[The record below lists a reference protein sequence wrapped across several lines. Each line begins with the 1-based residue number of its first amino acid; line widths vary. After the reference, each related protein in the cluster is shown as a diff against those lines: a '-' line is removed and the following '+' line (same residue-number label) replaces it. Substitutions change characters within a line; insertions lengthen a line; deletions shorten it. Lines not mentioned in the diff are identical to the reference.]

1 MIDQQTIDR
10 IIDTAQIV
18 DVVSEFVTLR
28 RRGVNYL
35 GLCPFHA
42 DKTPSFNVSP
52 TKNIC
57 KCFSCGEGG
66 TPVGFLMKKEQM
78 TFYEAIRW
86 LGRKYGIEVEEK
98 KMNEEER
105 QQQTDREGMF
115 NVNEFAQKCFEDDLF
130 NSAEGRNI
138 GLTYFRERGI
148 NDETIH
154 RYHLGYALED
164 KYDLAKRAL
173 QHSHKREYLL
183 DGTGVGL
190 CYGDDPRKT
199 PICRF
204 AGRVIFPHHSLSGK
218 CIAFGGR
225 ILQRVDHAF
234 KKYVNSPE
242 SAIYH
247 KSDLPYG
254 LFEAK
259 NAMARENLCYVVE
272 GNVDVLSMS
281 QAGFQNVIAASGTAL
296 TTEHIR
302 IIQRFTRN
310 CVLMFDAD
318 NAGITAALKS
328 IDLLLLEG
336 MNVSILLLPQ
346 GDDPDSFCRKH
357 TSEEAAQYFKQ
368 HQQDFVTFKV
378 QMLTQGINPSD
389 PYAKAQVAQ
398 SIANSVALISDPI
411 TMSILVGQVSQLL
424 GIGERD
430 VMRYVNQAKQNNY
443 QAEVKKMEIDMRRE
457 QAKREREELGVATE
471 YEATAPAQSYP
482 ATVSPATAATATVVA
497 TPTQVQPVVPG
508 APQPGVIPTQGAAQP
523 TSARLTDRY
532 ERNIIK
538 QIVRHGGEL
547 FPFTYF
553 NPESK
558 QNETLQFRVI
568 DFIYQELAND
578 EVQLQ
583 HPLYAR
589 MYQKALDATVNP
601 EVAWD
606 SVRFFSNMYDDP
618 EAQTTALNLMQDRY
632 EALGIAQNHEQVE
645 VLVPRSVLELKNCIL
660 HIEIDE
666 ITRQLR
672 LPSSPEAK
680 LQLMTELNQKM
691 QIQKIFDKELGE
703 RVITPGR

>member
-42 DKTPSFNVSP
+42 DKSPSFNVSP

-105 QQQTDREGMF
+105 RQQTDREGMF
-115 NVNEFAQKCFEDDLF
+115 NLNEFAQKCFEDDLF
-130 NSAEGRNI
+130 NTSEGRNI
-138 GLTYFRERGI
+138 GLAYFRERGI

-154 RYHLGYALED
+154 RYHLGYAKED
-164 KYDLAKRAL
+164 KYDLATRAL
-173 QHSHKREYLL
+173 QRGHKREYLL

-199 PICRF
+199 PVCRF

-242 SAIYH
+242 SSIYH

-254 LFEAK
+254 LYEAK
-259 NAMARENLCYVVE
+259 GDMTRENLCYVVE

-281 QAGFQNVIAASGTAL
+281 QAGFHNVIAASGTAL

-302 IIQRFTRN
+302 IIKRFTKN
-310 CVLMFDAD
+310 CVLMFDSD
-318 NAGITAALKS
+318 SAGITAALKS

-336 MNVSILLLPQ
+336 MNVSLLLLPS
-346 GDDPDSFCRKH
+346 GEDPDSFCRKN
-357 TSEEAAQYFKQ
+357 SSADVAAYFQ
-368 HQQDFVTFKV
+368 SHQQDFISFKA
-378 QMLTQGINPSD
+378 QMLLSRINPFD

-398 SIANSVALISDPI
+398 SVANSVALIADPI

-424 GIGERD
+424 DIREQD

-443 QAEVKKMEIDMRRE
+443 QAEVRRMEVEMRRE
-457 QAKREREELGVATE
+457 QAQREREELGVVAAPVVDATQSVPQQP
-471 YEATAPAQSYP
+471 TTPPASAQPPQS
-482 ATVSPATAATATVVA
+482 
-497 TPTQVQPVVPG
+497 QPVTP
-508 APQPGVIPTQGAAQP
+508 
-523 TSARLTDRY
+523 SRLTDRF
-532 ERNIIK
+532 ERNLIK
-538 QIVRHGGEL
+538 LIVRHGASV
-547 FPFTYF
+547 FPFTYL
-553 NPESK
+553 N
-558 QNETLQFRVI
+558 QETNQQETVSFRVI
-568 DFIYQELAND
+568 DFIYQELTSD
-578 EVQLQ
+578 EVILQ

-589 MYQKALDATVNP
+589 MYQLALDATVDPNQP
-601 EVAWD
+601 FD
-606 SVRFFSNMYDDP
+606 SVRYFSNLYDDP
-618 EAQTTALNLMQDRY
+618 EVQQTAINLLQDRY
-632 EALGIAQNHEQVE
+632 EALGIAQNQEQLE
-645 VLVPRSVLELKNCIL
+645 VLVPRAILELKNCIL
-660 HIEIDE
+660 QLEIDDLM
-666 ITRQLR
+666 RQLR
-672 LPSSPEAK
+672 FPDPSADKAQIMSN
-680 LQLMTELNQKM
+680 LQIKM
-691 QIQKIFDKELGE
+691 QVKKCFDKELGE
-703 RVITPGR
+703 RVITPNRS